1 MALARGALS
10 GWRRLTPVPREV
22 ENARLKKPA
31 AERGVEMEVTKEIAG
46 RCGARASSRQVGT
59 IFVLG

>member
-1 MALARGALS
+1 
-10 GWRRLTPVPREV
+10 VPREV